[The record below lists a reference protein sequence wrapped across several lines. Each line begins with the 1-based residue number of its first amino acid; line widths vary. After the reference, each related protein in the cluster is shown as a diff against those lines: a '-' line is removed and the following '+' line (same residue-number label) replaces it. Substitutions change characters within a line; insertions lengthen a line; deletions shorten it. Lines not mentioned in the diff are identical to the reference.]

1 MTVTPNQKQ
10 KTKVQYYLQGLITVF
25 RPVESKLLLSKFMA
39 LPYINITFGS
49 LFKTLI

>member
-10 KTKVQYYLQGLITVF
+10 KTKSSILFRKAISLF
-25 RPVESKLLLSKFMA
+25 RPVESKLLLNKFIA
-39 LPYINITFGS
+39 LPYINITLGS